1 MNGRRDSLKPL
12 KWYEKLAAGK
22 GRQEESVF
30 LIEGDRAIG
39 QIAESHPE
47 AIVEIVAAGESLPAY
62 KDYPVR
68 YVTESQFT
76 KICLTKMPQGT
87 LAVVRLPNATYSV
100 ALPGEV
106 GDRILLLEDVQDPG
120 NVGSLIRS
128 AVAFGYSGVV
138 MSDKCADPFSPKC
151 VQSTAG
157 TVLSLWIRRS
167 AAYIK
172 AVGELKKR
180 GYRIVSTALNGID
193 SPSVLAGLDKVV
205 LALGNEASGLS
216 DTVVGMSDY
225 CCKIPIASESAESL
239 NVAACGAICMYINVE
254 GC

>member
-1 MNGRRDSLKPL
+1 MKPL
-12 KWYEKLAAGK
+12 KWYEKLTTGK

-30 LIEGDRAIG
+30 LIEGDRTIG
-39 QIAESHPE
+39 QIVKRHPE
-47 AIVEIVAAGESLPAY
+47 AIVEIVAVGESLPAY

-68 YVTESQFT
+68 YVTESQFK
-76 KICLTKMPQGT
+76 KICLTKTPQGL
-87 LAVVRLPNATYSV
+87 LAVVRLPEDTYSA
-100 ALPGEV
+100 ALPRDAGGRV
-106 GDRILLLEDVQDPG
+106 LLLEDVQDPG

-128 AVAFGYSGVV
+128 ATAFKYSGVV

-167 AAYIK
+167 ATYLK
-172 AVGELKKR
+172 AVDELKNQE
-180 GYRIVSTALNGID
+180 YMVVSTALNGSD
-193 SPSVLAGLDKVV
+193 SPSVLAGLDKIV

-216 DTVVGMSDY
+216 DAVVGMSDY

-254 GC
+254 RC